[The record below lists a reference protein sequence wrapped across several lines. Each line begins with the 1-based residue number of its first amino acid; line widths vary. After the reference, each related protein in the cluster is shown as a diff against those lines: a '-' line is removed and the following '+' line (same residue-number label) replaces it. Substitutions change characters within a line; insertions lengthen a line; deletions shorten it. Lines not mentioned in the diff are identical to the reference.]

1 MTIFL
6 SKRMNFPL
14 NPKKPTSIRTA
25 LSVLA
30 VGLLGLVA
38 LGPMGA
44 SPSDKL
50 DSNYIKVPM
59 DNEKIQTYR
68 GVVGR
73 WIDTGS
79 HNVRVMARR
88 MGASMKEVRRIND
101 RDIEKSHVFIPMSK
115 DYYQEL
121 IENGYGR
128 KIITLDKRR
137 FLWPVEDTNPSS
149 AFGYR
154 WNTLHTGLDM
164 ACGAN
169 TVVVASSEGVVTK
182 SGWGGGLGYVIVIRH
197 ADGFETAYAHN
208 NTLLVEDGERVSRG
222 QIVALSGRTGRTTG
236 HHVHFEVRFGGIA
249 LNPAD
254 FLQINDFDPGLTLLE
269 GQKDVVLDAS
279 AIFYSETNALN

>member
-1 MTIFL
+1 
-6 SKRMNFPL
+6 
-14 NPKKPTSIRTA
+14 
-25 LSVLA
+25 
-30 VGLLGLVA
+30 
-38 LGPMGA
+38 
-44 SPSDKL
+44 
-50 DSNYIKVPM
+50 
-59 DNEKIQTYR
+59 
-68 GVVGR
+68 
-73 WIDTGS
+73 
-79 HNVRVMARR
+79 
-88 MGASMKEVRRIND
+88 
-101 RDIEKSHVFIPMSK
+101 
-115 DYYQEL
+115 
-121 IENGYGR
+121 
-128 KIITLDKRR
+128 
-137 FLWPVEDTNPSS
+137 
-149 AFGYR
+149 
-154 WNTLHTGLDM
+154 M